1 MMPGFPTGRLNSS
14 MIRFL
19 KNGFL
24 VCLISFLVI
33 PVSGTRKKSPFGYC
47 GGWLGQHSGSNRI
60 GKGTAELIAPSW
72 AITAAHC
79 VNETALGTTIKNGRR
94 FAVEVGNQTREIDVV
109 LMHPEIVNSANP
121 EVDLALLRF
130 RQASPI
136 PRPIPPYDQTDEK
149 GEVVTLIGWGYFGL
163 GTTGRQFDDG
173 TKRRA
178 QNRISEANL
187 RLQFIFDDPRE
198 VDSDSLPLE
207 GMLGLGDSGG
217 PALISVGN
225 EFRLAGV
232 AIGELGG
239 ESFSEETQGE
249 YGSVAV
255 YERISFHVDWIESVI
270 ESER

>member
-1 MMPGFPTGRLNSS
+1 MTSKYK
-14 MIRFL
+14 FL
-19 KNGFL
+19 FAL
-24 VCLISFLVI
+24 LVI
-33 PVSGTRKKSPFGYC
+33 VFAFNSYGIIVRHDVAPGEYEIR
-47 GGWLGQHSGSNRI
+47 GSDLPAVFFLERRGI
-60 GKGTAELIAPSW
+60 RRVCAATVIHERW

-79 VNETALGTTIKNGRR
+79 VNETTLGNTIKNGRR
-94 FAVEVGNQTREIDVV
+94 FAVEVGNQAREIDTV
-109 LMHPEIVNSANP
+109 LMHPEITDTANP

-130 RQASPI
+130 RQTSSI
-136 PRPIPPYDQTDEK
+136 PRPIPPYDQFNEN
-149 GEVVTLIGWGYFGL
+149 GEVVTLVGWGYFGL

-178 QNRISEANL
+178 QNRISEANFRL
-187 RLQFIFDDPRE
+187 RFIFDDPRE
-198 VDSDSLPLE
+198 ANGDSLPLE
-207 GMLGLGDSGG
+207 GMLALGDSGG

-255 YERISFHVDWIESVI
+255 YERISAHVDWIESVI
-270 ESER
+270 GSES

>member
-1 MMPGFPTGRLNSS
+1 MSEPAVTSKYK
-14 MIRFL
+14 FL
-19 KNGFL
+19 FAL
-24 VCLISFLVI
+24 LLIVFAFESYGIIV
-33 PVSGTRKKSPFGYC
+33 R
-47 GGWLGQHSGSNRI
+47 HD
-60 GKGTAELIAPSW
+60 IAPGKYEIRSNDLPAVFFLERQGIRRVCAATVIHERW